1 MANRSNFH
9 LLVLAIFFLG
19 SLPGIG
25 LAQSTVLYY
34 QSGNHIS
41 PEQIGLK
48 SSPAENDISGAT
60 LLPSEEPEIMVVYP
74 ESRSITI
81 SGTSLNSDSDTIV
94 VLRVIPPPKPLLTF
108 APKFEDGEQ
117 DEDPFIWLEVTP
129 DPVFLA
135 QCPGDSLY
143 YMRDAA
149 LFTKAGPGAPM
160 KFPLFPKA
168 TKEGERR
175 SAKTKG
181 AKGKNTQS
189 WVQIESVIRVN
200 VLGKKSKVA
209 FTRQELT
216 LKR

>member
-9 LLVLAIFFLG
+9 FLALAIFLL
-19 SLPGIG
+19 SCLPGDG
-25 LAQSTVLYY
+25 WAQSVTLYY
-34 QSGNHIS
+34 QSGNHIAPEQMGLQSS
-41 PEQIGLK
+41 PEEK
-48 SSPAENDISGAT
+48 DISGAT
-60 LLPSEEPEIMVVYP
+60 LLPSEEADIVVIYP
-74 ESRSITI
+74 ESRSVTI
-81 SGTSLNSDSDTIV
+81 SGISAHSDSDTMV
-94 VLRVIPPPKPLLTF
+94 VLRVVPPPKPLLSF
-108 APKFEDGEQ
+108 APKEKDG
-117 DEDPFIWLEVTP
+117 DHNEDPFIWLEILP
-129 DPVFLA
+129 DPVFLT

-143 YMRDAA
+143 YMGDAA

-160 KFPLFPKA
+160 KFPLFPKSA
-168 TKEGERR
+168 KEGERR

-200 VLGKKSKVA
+200 VLGRKSKVA